1 MATTLPT
8 GEYEDNAASAFTVQ
22 FFLPFVLIM
31 VGNLGSTIIGA
42 RKEKNE
48 AQLFNILKRIGYR
61 EIVDV
66 YEEAILN
73 LLSTLFFYTPCALI
87 LTILLMPDVSI
98 ILTLLFS
105 YLVAA
110 EMFLLDVIL
119 RYALKGRGAA
129 AFKLAFYGI

>member
-22 FFLPFVLIM
+22 FFLPIVLIM
-31 VGNLGSTIIGA
+31 VGNLGSTIIGT

-87 LTILLMPDVSI
+87 LTILLMPDVGI

-110 EMFLLDVIL
+110 EMFLLDAIL
-119 RYALKGRGAA
+119 RYALKGKGAS
-129 AFKLAFYGI
+129 AFKFAFYGI

>member
-1 MATTLPT
+1 
-8 GEYEDNAASAFTVQ
+8 
-22 FFLPFVLIM
+22 M

-42 RKEKNE
+42 TKEKNE

-73 LLSTLFFYTPCALI
+73 LLSTLFFYTPVALI

-110 EMFLLDVIL
+110 EMFLIDSIL
-119 RYALKGRGAA
+119 KYAFKGKGAT